1 MRLGDSID
9 DYCSRCKLSTDHA
22 VVAMVGEEVKKVRCG
37 TCSYEHNYR
46 KNRGGKKP
54 LSKQEAF
61 DRVLASLS
69 GQLPGEPPKEK
80 K

>member
-1 MRLGDSID
+1 MRLGDYID

-22 VVAMVGEEVKKVRCG
+22 IVSMVGEEVKKVRCR

-46 KNRGGKKP
+46 KNKGGKQMT
-54 LSKQEAF
+54 KQEAF
-61 DRVLASLS
+61 DKLLATAKE
-69 GQLPGEPPKEK
+69 QLGGGK